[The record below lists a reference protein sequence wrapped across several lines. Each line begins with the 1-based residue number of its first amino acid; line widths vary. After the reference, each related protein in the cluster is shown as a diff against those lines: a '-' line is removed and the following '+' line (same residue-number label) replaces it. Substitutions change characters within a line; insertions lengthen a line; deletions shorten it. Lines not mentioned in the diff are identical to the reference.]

1 MPIVILPLVVS
12 EAIFRPIFSDQFL
25 GGQESQFQWAQ
36 GKMKQTIAWMLLV
49 FSFGASGRVLGFETV
64 PYELVPE
71 PEVVVSAYDAVC
83 D

>member
-1 MPIVILPLVVS
+1 MPIVILLPVVT
-12 EAIFRPIFSDQFL
+12 EAIFRPIFSGQFV
-25 GGQESQFQWAQ
+25 GGQESQFRWAP

-49 FSFGASGRVLGFETV
+49 FFFGASGRVFGFDSV

-71 PEVVVSAYDAVC
+71 PEVVVSAYDAAC